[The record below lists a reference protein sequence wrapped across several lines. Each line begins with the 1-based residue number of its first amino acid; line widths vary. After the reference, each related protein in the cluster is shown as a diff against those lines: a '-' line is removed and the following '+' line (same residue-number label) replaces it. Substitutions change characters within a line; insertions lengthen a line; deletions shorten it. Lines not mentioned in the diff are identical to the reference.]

1 MNSSI
6 KKILFLNIS
15 VLILT
20 FLIIT
25 GCQPKPDPS
34 KEMKP
39 LVDKY
44 VEVWNSGNL
53 GELDAIISSNYV
65 YHSNQS
71 PDANGLEGLK
81 KVISGFRSSYPDVK
95 IVLDD
100 VIYSEN
106 EASSKWSLSGTNT
119 GPGEIPPTVKPVKQ
133 WGVSIV
139 HFADG
144 KITGEWVAF
153 DNQSFLEQLGFKMM
167 PPSEKMN

>member
-25 GCQPKPDPS
+25 GCQPKTDPS

-81 KVISGFRSSYPDVK
+81 KVISGFRTSYPDVK

-100 VIYSEN
+100 EIYSEN
-106 EASSKWSLSGTNT
+106 GAACKWELTGTNT
-119 GPGEIPPTVKPVKQ
+119 GPGDFPATGKSVKQ
-133 WGVSIV
+133 WGVSIL
-139 HFADG
+139 HFANG

-153 DNQSFLEQLGFKMM
+153 DNQSFMTQLGYTMTPSPGKM
-167 PPSEKMN
+167 K

>member
-1 MNSSI
+1 MNPSI
-6 KKILFLNIS
+6 IKNMLLNIA
-15 VLILT
+15 VLIIT
-20 FLIIT
+20 FLIIS
-25 GCQPKPDPS
+25 GCQMKPDPS
-34 KEMKP
+34 KELKP

-53 GELDAIISSNYV
+53 GDLDAIINSTYA

-71 PDANGLEGLK
+71 PDANGLDGLK
-81 KVISGFRSSYPDVK
+81 KVISGFRTSYPDVK

-106 EASSKWSLSGTNT
+106 EASCKWSLTGTNT
-119 GPGEIPPTVKPVKQ
+119 GPGEIPPTGKPVKQ

-139 HFADG
+139 HFANG

-153 DNQSFLEQLGFKMM
+153 DNQSFMEQLGFKMM